1 MQKNKLLESIRKMEE
16 KLAFLKKA
24 ESVNK
29 VGLFCDGKTFS
40 NQERVNFEN
49 DLWLIEISSS
59 LMIPES
65 YLPLL
70 KKKSKKFKSLANYLH
85 FLVVNYKI
93 HIANGIIPSYKNVT
107 TKYQDKDLDLKKV
120 GIRAKGCDWAE
131 LQLLRCSHGMSMSA
145 IFVYLL
151 RIDSVEFAEALSV
164 MLVDAGIPNR
174 PRLDFFGELRLEH
187 QDSVFSRV
195 FRYQEGNYG

>member
-85 FLVVNYKI
+85 FLVVNY
-93 HIANGIIPSYKNVT
+93 NSY
-107 TKYQDKDLDLKKV
+107 
-120 GIRAKGCDWAE
+120 C
-131 LQLLRCSHGMSMSA
+131 
-145 IFVYLL
+145 
-151 RIDSVEFAEALSV
+151 
-164 MLVDAGIPNR
+164 
-174 PRLDFFGELRLEH
+174 
-187 QDSVFSRV
+187 
-195 FRYQEGNYG
+195 

>member
-1 MQKNKLLESIRKMEE
+1 MKENILLESIRRMQIKMD
-16 KLAFLKKA
+16 FYRKA

-29 VGLFCDGKTFS
+29 KGLFHDGKTFS
-40 NQERVNFEN
+40 NFEKVNFEN

-59 LMIPES
+59 LMIPTH

-70 KKKSKKFKSLANYLH
+70 KKKTKKFKSLANYLH
-85 FLVVNYKI
+85 FLVENYKI
-93 HIANGIIPSYKNVT
+93 HIANGIIPSYKSVT
-107 TKYQDKDLDLKKV
+107 TKYQDKNLDLKKV

-151 RIDSVEFAEALSV
+151 TIDSVEFAKNLSE
-164 MLVDAGIPNR
+164 MLVNAGIPNL
-174 PRLDFFGELRLEH
+174 PNIDFFGELHLER
-187 QDSVFSRV
+187 QNSIFSRV
-195 FRYQEGNYG
+195 FRYREGAYG